1 MPAAILA
8 CIMYTWNA
16 SGEEGAVLYVGDAA
30 RNVLILNDCPRK
42 LRIRLDD
49 DSGNDY
55 ALLPQSSGV
64 FSASKIVVLAPGQ
77 GTTVWGRFD
86 LVE

>member
-1 MPAAILA
+1 
-8 CIMYTWNA
+8 MYTWNA
-16 SGEEGAVLYVGDAA
+16 SGEEGAVLYVGDVA
-30 RNVLILNDCPRK
+30 RNVLIHNDCPRK
-42 LRIRLDD
+42 LRIRLDG

-64 FSASKIVVLAPGQ
+64 FSAGKVVVLAPGQ
-77 GTTVWGRFD
+77 GATVWGRFN

>member
-1 MPAAILA
+1 
-8 CIMYTWNA
+8 MYTWNA
-16 SGEEGAVLYVGDAA
+16 SGEEGAILYVGERP

-49 DSGNDY
+49 EGGNEHS
-55 ALLPQSSGV
+55 LLPQSSGV
-64 FSASKIVVLAPGQ
+64 FSANKVFVVQPGQ
-77 GTTVWGRFD
+77 GTTLWGRFD